1 MESSDGEEY
10 TYQDESGEEDVG
22 GVESQEEEE
31 EYSYSDGEGGG
42 APVPLPPPSSSMA
55 DGCKVIDADELRAT
69 MSALIDDI
77 SSVLAI
83 HPCAAAALLRHYNWN
98 KESVIDSF
106 CTDPDQ
112 AKEKAGIMRFVP
124 DLQTSD
130 KGRLCGICREDVP
143 AEALVALG
151 CGHFFCRGCFT
162 QYLVSKVEEG
172 MGCPLTRCPEY
183 RCPEMVTENFFR
195 VLVPPATLATYLR
208 YSLKSFV
215 DICSAF
221 RWCPGRGCDFV
232 AMGNSSLRAC
242 LCKCGMLFC
251 FRCGE
256 EAHVPASCEDMVTW
270 VEKCK
275 NESETANW
283 ILANTRKCP
292 KCATRIEKNQG
303 CNHMTCRQC
312 KFEFCWICMGPWTE
326 HGANTGGYYKC
337 NKYDPSTPTKD
348 EQDGAKAK
356 AEVSLNWGG
365 LCLSCRVGGLSSRA
379 GVRTVS
385 VRRLSLRRAGF
396 DCLLR
401 GTFSPLSNP
410 LRPTAS
416 PFVSIQLDRY
426 LHYYQ
431 RYDNHHKAQE
441 YATKQEEEIERRMM
455 RLQETDGSRWIDVQ
469 FLKVAN
475 EKLVECRRVLKY
487 TYVFGYYLPEGT
499 ARKRLF
505 EHHQENLEKFTEHLS
520 WLSEQ
525 SLEEFKKEE
534 KRSEVVNYTRVTETF
549 LKNLLKSVE
558 DGLMDED
565 GEDMEEGGWEGKAE
579 PGRRAGAAGGG
590 QVGEAAEEGRRTLPS
605 RDGAGGGGRA
615 RRSGVAR
622 A

>member
-1 MESSDGEEY
+1 MSGMESSDGEEY
-10 TYQDESGEEDVG
+10 TYQDESGEEVVG

-195 VLVPPATLATYLR
+195 VLVPPATLAAYLR

-356 AEVSLNWGG
+356 AE
-365 LCLSCRVGGLSSRA
+365 
-379 GVRTVS
+379 
-385 VRRLSLRRAGF
+385 
-396 DCLLR
+396 
-401 GTFSPLSNP
+401 
-410 LRPTAS
+410 
-416 PFVSIQLDRY
+416 LDRY

-590 QVGEAAEEGRRTLPS
+590 QVGEAAEEGRPTLPS